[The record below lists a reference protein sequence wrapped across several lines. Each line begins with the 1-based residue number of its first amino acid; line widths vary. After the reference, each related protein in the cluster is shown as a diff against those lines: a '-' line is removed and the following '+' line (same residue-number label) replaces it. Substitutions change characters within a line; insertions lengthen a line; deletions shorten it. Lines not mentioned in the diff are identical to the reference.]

1 MAEAKATIKYL
12 KMSPRKVKLVID
24 LVRGLSLDQAEDQL
38 RAVPKQAALVIIKL
52 LKSAA
57 ANAVNNY
64 KLNRH
69 DLFIKSITVGQGPVL
84 KRYRPRAFGRA
95 SGIRRPTCHINLILA
110 VKSDSV
116 KPKIQKAAKSKDNK

>member
-1 MAEAKATIKYL
+1 MEVTATLKYF

-24 LVRGLSLDQAEDQL
+24 MIRGLSLVEAEDQL
-38 RAVPKQAALVIIKL
+38 RVLSKKAAPVILKL

-64 KLNRH
+64 KLNRQE
-69 DLFIKSITVGQGPVL
+69 LLVKSITVGQGTVL

-95 SGIRRPTCHINLILA
+95 SAIRRPTCHINVVLA
-110 VKSDSV
+110 
-116 KPKIQKAAKSKDNK
+116 QKEHSIKSKKSAKDSK

>member
-1 MAEAKATIKYL
+1 MEINATLKYL

-24 LVRGLSLDQAEDQL
+24 LIRYLDLVSAEDQL
-38 RAVPKQAALVIIKL
+38 RVMSKKAAPVIHKL
-52 LKSAA
+52 LKSAV

-69 DLFIKSITVGQGPVL
+69 DLFIKSITVGQGTVL

-95 SGIRRPTCHINLILA
+95 SAIRRPTCHVNLVLD
-110 VKSDSV
+110 VK
-116 KPKIQKAAKSKDNK
+116 KQPTKAKLEKDNK